1 MEFIEKLAATSSPE
15 ETHRVLVEEARR
27 LGASD
32 VSHRCGPNPE
42 LLQTR
47 TSLPDAW
54 ARYYRDERFA
64 EVDPGPRHAA
74 HSTRAV
80 AFHFDEPRPA
90 ISPSIPFTERARML
104 FEELRGAGIEGS
116 YFVPIARPGD
126 RPISMVSFFSANRR
140 RAFDCWIEERAGLL
154 RLVAA
159 AANAR
164 MLELER
170 PEPRK
175 SALAP
180 LAPRET
186 ETLAWLASGLRVERI
201 AERMGVSGRTVEFHL
216 GNARR
221 KLGAATREEAL
232 ARAIMLGLIAP

>member
-64 EVDPGPRHAA
+64 EVAPGPRHAA

-164 MLELER
+164 MLELGR
-170 PEPRK
+170 PEPR
-175 SALAP
+175 
-180 LAPRET
+180 
-186 ETLAWLASGLRVERI
+186 
-201 AERMGVSGRTVEFHL
+201 
-216 GNARR
+216 
-221 KLGAATREEAL
+221 
-232 ARAIMLGLIAP
+232 